1 MPEMVRR
8 LEISVGWETL
18 LADLNRRLEVG
29 DSHEMVVILE
39 TVACVECVESIFRTV
54 QLSARKL
61 LQTVIEMFKCFSNT

>member
-29 DSHEMVVILE
+29 DSHEIGDCDIGDCSVCRV
-39 TVACVECVESIFRTV
+39 C
-54 QLSARKL
+54 
-61 LQTVIEMFKCFSNT
+61 